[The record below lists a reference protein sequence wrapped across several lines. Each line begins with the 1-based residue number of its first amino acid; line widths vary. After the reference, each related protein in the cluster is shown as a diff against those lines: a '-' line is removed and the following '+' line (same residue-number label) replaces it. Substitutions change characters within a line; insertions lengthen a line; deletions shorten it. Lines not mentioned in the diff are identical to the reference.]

1 MDAIAQ
7 GGNGVLRNRRAGMIR
22 RAIIFIAALAALLSL
37 CLPATAF
44 AAQPAASESAQFASL
59 SEIAS
64 ATGRVLI
71 GQIFVISG
79 VRKIPNFSATAARM
93 TSYGLPMAEALL
105 IPTIVL
111 EVGGGLMLA
120 ANIYPDWAAGA
131 LAIFVVPTTLIFH
144 NFWSVPNAAVAAREQ
159 IQFMKNVAI
168 MGGLLSVFSQ
178 GEGVSAKQ

>member
-1 MDAIAQ
+1 MVDIKQA
-7 GGNGVLRNRRAGMIR
+7 GNCELANLHEGT
-22 RAIIFIAALAALLSL
+22 IFHRLLVFVVCIGLLLFSS
-37 CLPATAF
+37 PTSTF
-44 AAQPAASESAQFASL
+44 AAQPAASESTQFASL

-105 IPTIVL
+105 IPTIAL

-144 NFWSVPNAAVAAREQ
+144 NFWSVPTAAIAAREQ

-178 GEGVSAKQ
+178 GEVGATKQ

>member
-1 MDAIAQ
+1 MDAIEQ
-7 GGNGVLRNRRAGMIR
+7 GSNGELRNQRACMIHR
-22 RAIIFIAALAALLSL
+22 TIIFIAVLATLLSFS
-37 CLPATAF
+37 LPATTF
-44 AAQPAASESAQFASL
+44 AAQPAASESSQFVSL

-79 VRKIPNFSATAARM
+79 VRKILNFSATAARM
-93 TSYGLPMAEALL
+93 ASYGLPTAEALL
-105 IPTIVL
+105 IPTIAL

-168 MGGLLSVFSQ
+168 MGGLLSVISQ
-178 GEGVSAKQ
+178 GEIGSTKQ

>member
-1 MDAIAQ
+1 MVDIK
-7 GGNGVLRNRRAGMIR
+7 RAGNCELTNLHECTIYHR
-22 RAIIFIAALAALLSL
+22 LLVFVVCIGLLSFSS
-37 CLPATAF
+37 PTSTF
-44 AAQPAASESAQFASL
+44 AAQPVASESAQFASL

-105 IPTIVL
+105 IPTIAL

-144 NFWSVPNAAVAAREQ
+144 NFWSVPTAAIAAREQ

-178 GEGVSAKQ
+178 GEVGATKQ